1 MESRWTSIIIIV
13 LALFVFVFFIGQVFF
28 ADGGKVNTETA
39 YTYSMTEDVPFE
51 GVFLR
56 DETVVYSPGSGVL
69 DYEHSDGSMVGKSS
83 VIARRYRSEA
93 DIERRREIEKIN

>member
-39 YTYSMTEDVPFE
+39 
-51 GVFLR
+51 
-56 DETVVYSPGSGVL
+56 
-69 DYEHSDGSMVGKSS
+69 
-83 VIARRYRSEA
+83 
-93 DIERRREIEKIN
+93 